1 MKKILLLFSLLMLSV
16 SAFGQSNNSTEKS
29 GVVFDKKV
37 FDFGDVVRENKNY
50 TCTFIVENQTDKP
63 LVLLSVKTS
72 CSCLKASYVRR
83 PLKVGQTT
91 EIVMTLEA
99 AKMEPGLFNRVVEVN
114 TNAGI
119 FYITVRGN
127 SVEK

>member
-1 MKKILLLFSLLMLSV
+1 MKKILLLFSLLMLSI

-37 FDFGDVVRENKNY
+37 FDFGNVLRENKNY
-50 TCTFIVENQTDKP
+50 TCTFVVENQTDKP

-99 AKMEPGLFNRVVEVN
+99 SKMEPGLFNRVVEVN

-119 FYITVRGN
+119 SYITIRGN